1 MTTHILT
8 RNYVVRVYTRRND
21 SLNSSLKVQGV
32 TQTGDYSGLLKCQ
45 GFGEPPN
52 TLAEYALNQLDNS
65 DFFDISLVDG
75 FNVPMEFTPT
85 SAPTA
90 QQAAPVID
98 IRNNCPFTVWAA
110 AVPGGG
116 QRLDYGGV
124 WRIQLI
130 VAVFGVEL
138 IAISANQAK
147 VTVKQGTAMAFSNA
161 KLMAH
166 PQTLAEYALNQ
177 FNNLDFFNISL
188 VNGFNLPMEF
198 RPTSTD
204 NCPNRISC
212 TADIIG

>member
-1 MTTHILT
+1 M
-8 RNYVVRVYTRRND
+8 VAKD
-21 SLNSSLKVQGV
+21 STMVE
-32 TQTGDYSGLLKCQ
+32 Y
-45 GFGEPPN
+45 GE
-52 TLAEYALNQLDNS
+52 S
-65 DFFDISLVDG
+65 K
-75 FNVPMEFTPT
+75 
-85 SAPTA
+85 
-90 QQAAPVID
+90 
-98 IRNNCPFTVWAA
+98 
-110 AVPGGG
+110 
-116 QRLDYGGV
+116 
-124 WRIQLI
+124 LI

-198 RPTSTD
+198 RPRSTD